1 MIFCRI
7 SGEKNNKATQIN
19 RVRDRRE
26 DLPQKFSWCL
36 LFIGKKALF
45 FTQNTRIKRRTKRKG
60 LSMRSSP
67 VRSALEAPILTRL
80 QPRRLWETQPQL
92 RGLNPEVLS
101 TSGPPSR
108 GSPPPPTSRLYPR
121 ISGLGSSPEGSSGTH
136 KTIKIF

>member
-26 DLPQKFSWCL
+26 GLPQKLSWCL
-36 LFIGKKALF
+36 ILIGKNALF
-45 FTQNTRIKRRTKRKG
+45 FTQNTRIKGRTKREG

-67 VRSALEAPILTRL
+67 VPSAPEAPILTRP
-80 QPRRLWETQPQL
+80 QPRRFRETQPQL
-92 RGLNPEVLS
+92 RGLNPDVLS
-101 TSGPPSR
+101 TSGPSSR

-121 ISGLGSSPEGSSGTH
+121 MSSPEGSSGTH
-136 KTIKIF
+136 KIIKTF